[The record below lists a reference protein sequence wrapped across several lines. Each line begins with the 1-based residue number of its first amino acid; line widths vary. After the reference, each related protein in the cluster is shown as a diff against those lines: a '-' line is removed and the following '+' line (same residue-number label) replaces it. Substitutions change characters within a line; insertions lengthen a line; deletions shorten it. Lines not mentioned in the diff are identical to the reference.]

1 MIVVARF
8 GLSPPPLDSGLS
20 SKSEA
25 WFGFFSEI
33 RLHFHVAQSCKNRNC
48 ANWCKFT
55 GFSAQTGGDE
65 PGGGYHVVCLCEEAH
80 VGSPPLASC
89 VQK

>member
-25 WFGFFSEI
+25 WFGFFQRFVFIFMWLRAVKTEI
-33 RLHFHVAQSCKNRNC
+33 V
-48 ANWCKFT
+48 
-55 GFSAQTGGDE
+55 QTGANSQVLALRQVETSQEVDIMWFV
-65 PGGGYHVVCLCEEAH
+65 YVKRHMLA
-80 VGSPPLASC
+80 PLR
-89 VQK
+89 